1 MLERMTARTLPLVNR
16 MADVAPVA
24 TGCCNACRSCLTA
37 NIVGLLTA
45 AGTVFAA
52 PFARFARRRAAD

>member
-1 MLERMTARTLPLVNR
+1 MLERAKMRTLPLVNR

-37 NIVGLLTA
+37 NVVGLLTTA
-45 AGTVFAA
+45 AAVFAA
-52 PFARFARRRAAD
+52 PFARLGRRRATY